1 MKRLWELTNDYDP
14 VDIWN
19 MDETGCFFKALP
31 GNGLAKKKSQTR
43 GGKKSKTRLTIA
55 FFVSAAGEKVNEP
68 IVVWRSAKLRCF
80 KNLINPKPHYDVH
93 YYSSQKSWMT
103 SEIMDSVLTKINRK
117 MAPAKRNIL
126 FFMHNA
132 PCHLENFVVSYS
144 NIKVVLLSKN
154 TTSRLQP
161 LDAGIIRNFKVKY
174 RKRLLK
180 CVISRIDDNRKA
192 SEIIQEVDILKA
204 ISWIKAAWNEVCDHT
219 IINYFRKCGFRNKVQ
234 DGDVQT
240 LDQDENEEFS
250 GDELEKMRNLL
261 VTLTQMI
268 TWILTRILLPWCQ
281 Q

>member
-1 MKRLWELTNDYDP
+1 M
-14 VDIWN
+14 
-19 MDETGCFFKALP
+19 A
-31 GNGLAKKKSQTR
+31 
-43 GGKKSKTRLTIA
+43 
-55 FFVSAAGEKVNEP
+55 
-68 IVVWRSAKLRCF
+68 
-80 KNLINPKPHYDVH
+80 
-93 YYSSQKSWMT
+93 

-144 NIKVVLLSKN
+144 NIKVVFLPKN

-204 ISWIKAAWNEVCDHT
+204 IS
-219 IINYFRKCGFRNKVQ
+219 
-234 DGDVQT
+234 
-240 LDQDENEEFS
+240 
-250 GDELEKMRNLL
+250 
-261 VTLTQMI
+261 
-268 TWILTRILLPWCQ
+268 
-281 Q
+281 